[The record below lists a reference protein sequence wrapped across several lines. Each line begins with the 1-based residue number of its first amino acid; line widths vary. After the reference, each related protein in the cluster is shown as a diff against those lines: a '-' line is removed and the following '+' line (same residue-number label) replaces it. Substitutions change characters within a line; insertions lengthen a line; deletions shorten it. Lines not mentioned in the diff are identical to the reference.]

1 MHQQKYPEHI
11 RRKKYLKECNVNIEH
26 EKLKTGRSKTRL
38 TEQNEQPV
46 KPEESRWDL
55 NLYIVG
61 QTPKAVTAINNLKI
75 ICEERL
81 KGKFQIKVID
91 LLKNPQSAHDDQ
103 IVAVPTLVRKLP
115 LPEMNIIGDL
125 SNKERVLAGLGL
137 LEHNESALT

>member
-1 MHQQKYPEHI
+1 M
-11 RRKKYLKECNVNIEH
+11 
-26 EKLKTGRSKTRL
+26 
-38 TEQNEQPV
+38 
-46 KPEESRWDL
+46 